1 MKNGNFSW
9 AKLYIFK
16 RLTEKTAWKFSR
28 SIVFAVIII
37 GITIF
42 RLPWW
47 LCVIIILYFM
57 CNLTFIYYDVRIRDI

>member
-1 MKNGNFSW
+1 MEIFHGQSYIYLKGLQKKPPGNS
-9 AKLYIFK
+9 AGPLM
-16 RLTEKTAWKFSR
+16 
-28 SIVFAVIII
+28 FAVIII